1 MRDVKV
7 KNTLTNSLAS
17 FLRPGLRSAA
27 LAAMLL
33 GGMAAMQTAVQAQT
47 LTPMRFAL
55 DWTPNTDH
63 TGLFVAIDKGYFKDA
78 GIDLKVLPYNSTS
91 PASLVSAGVAEFGTT
106 FQDAVTFS
114 IAAGAKVK
122 SVYAVDQHW
131 ASSIGVLASR
141 KDITSPKQLDGMKF
155 GGAGTPGERAIVSQ
169 VIKNAGGKGDF
180 KLITLRSSYIDALKN
195 GSVDFALPYMAWEGL
210 EASQAG
216 KPVKYFKYTDYG
228 FPDAY
233 AVIVV
238 GNPEWLKS
246 HDALAHKFVAALQKG
261 YEFAAAHPTE
271 AAEILVKENPSAF
284 KDKNFVIESQK
295 MLSPDYRDAQ
305 GKVGTQ
311 TLKQWAG
318 LSGFL
323 YKKGL
328 LVGPDGQ
335 PLKAEPDWSNYFT
348 NDYLSKE

>member
-1 MRDVKV
+1 MK
-7 KNTLTNSLAS
+7 THAMFSSLIK
-17 FLRPGLRSAA
+17 SAA
-27 LAAMLL
+27 AVALLAAGMLHAS
-33 GGMAAMQTAVQAQT
+33 AAEP
-47 LTPMRFAL
+47 LTTVRFAL

-78 GIDLKVLPYNSTS
+78 GIDVKVLPYNQTS
-91 PASLVSAGVAEFGTT
+91 PDALVSAGVADFGTT

-122 SVYAVDQHW
+122 SVFAIDQHW

-141 KDITSPKQLDGMKF
+141 TDITSPKQLDGAKF
-155 GGAGTPGERAIVSQ
+155 GGVGTPGERAIVSQ

-180 KLITLRSSYIDALKN
+180 KLITLRSSYIDALKQ
-195 GSVDFALPYMAWEGL
+195 GTVDFALPYMAWEGL
-210 EASQAG
+210 EAKRAG

-238 GNPEWLKS
+238 SNPAWLKT
-246 HDALAHKFVAALQKG
+246 HDAVAHKFVAALQKG
-261 YEFAAAHPTE
+261 YEFAAAHPEE
-271 AAEILVKENPSAF
+271 AAQSLIKENPSAF
-284 KDKNFVIESQK
+284 QDKDFVVESQK
-295 MLSPDYRDAQ
+295 LLSPDYRDAQ

-311 TLKQWAG
+311 TLAQWSG

-323 YKKGL
+323 FKKGL
-328 LVGPDGQ
+328 LAGPDGK
-335 PLKAEPDWSNYFT
+335 PLASEPNWANYFT
-348 NDYLSKE
+348 NDYLVKN

>member
-1 MRDVKV
+1 MK
-7 KNTLTNSLAS
+7 TNALLSCFMKTTAAAVLLAAGM
-17 FLRPGLRSAA
+17 LQASAA
-27 LAAMLL
+27 EP
-33 GGMAAMQTAVQAQT
+33 
-47 LTPMRFAL
+47 LTTVRFAL

-63 TGLFVAIDKGYFKDA
+63 TGLFVAIEKGYFKDA
-78 GIDLKVLPYNSTS
+78 GIDVKVLPYNQTS
-91 PASLVSAGVAEFGTT
+91 PDALVSAGVADFGTT

-122 SVYAVDQHW
+122 SVFAVDQHW

-141 KDITSPKQLDGMKF
+141 TDLTSPKQLDGAKF
-155 GGAGTPGERAIVSQ
+155 GGVGTPGERAIVSQ

-195 GSVDFALPYMAWEGL
+195 GQVDFALPYMAWEGL
-210 EASQAG
+210 EAKQAG

-238 GNPEWLKS
+238 SNPTWLKA
-246 HDALAHKFVAALQKG
+246 HDALAHKFVEALQKG
-261 YEFAAAHPTE
+261 YTFAADHPTE
-271 AAEILVKENPSAF
+271 AAEILIKENPTAF
-284 KDKNFVIESQK
+284 QDKQLVLDSQK
-295 MLSPDYRDAQ
+295 MLSPDYKDAQ
-305 GKVGTQ
+305 GKVGPQ
-311 TLKQWAG
+311 TLKQWSG

-328 LVGPDGQ
+328 LAGPDGK
-335 PLKAEPDWSNYFT
+335 PLSTEPNWANYFT
-348 NDYLSKE
+348 NDYLSKN

>member
-1 MRDVKV
+1 MNKHPTHSTFARIMKSIAA
-7 KNTLTNSLAS
+7 TL
-17 FLRPGLRSAA
+17 A
-27 LAAMLL
+27 LAA
-33 GGMAAMQTAVQAQT
+33 GVAQAT
-47 LTPMRFAL
+47 VAEPLTTVRFAL

-63 TGLFVAIDKGYFKDA
+63 TGLFVAIDKRYFKDA
-78 GIDLKVLPYNSTS
+78 GIDVKVLPYNQTS
-91 PASLVSAGVAEFGTT
+91 PDALVSAGVADFGTT
-106 FQDAVTFS
+106 FQDSVTFS

-122 SVYAVDQHW
+122 SVFAVDQHW

-141 KDITSPKQLDGMKF
+141 TNITSPKQLDGMKF
-155 GGAGTPGERAIVSQ
+155 GGVGTPGERAIVSQ

-180 KLITLRSSYIDALKN
+180 KLITLRSSYIEALKQ
-195 GSVDFALPYMAWEGL
+195 GTVDFALPYMAWEGL
-210 EASQAG
+210 EAKRAG

-238 GNPEWLKS
+238 SNPVWLKS

-261 YEFAAAHPTE
+261 YEFAAEHPAE
-271 AAEILVKENPSAF
+271 AAQILIKENPSAF
-284 KDKNFVIESQK
+284 QDKDFVVESQK

-305 GKVGTQ
+305 GHVGPQ
-311 TLKQWAG
+311 TLAQWSG

-328 LVGPDGQ
+328 LAGPDGK
-335 PLKAEPDWSNYFT
+335 PLKSEPSWSDYFT
-348 NDYLSKE
+348 NDYLAQH